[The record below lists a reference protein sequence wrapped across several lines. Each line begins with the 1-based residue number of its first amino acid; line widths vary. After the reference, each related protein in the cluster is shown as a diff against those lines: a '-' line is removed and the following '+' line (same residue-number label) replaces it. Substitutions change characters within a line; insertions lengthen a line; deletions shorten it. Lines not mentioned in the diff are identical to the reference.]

1 MEKKTLFVSMVLVGG
16 LLIGVISAQPSW
28 EDHFREMSE
37 LHEQYTGGEISY
49 REFVDGMNEE
59 MQETDMPCRMD
70 Y

>member
-37 LHEQYTGGEISY
+37 LHEQYGDGQITYEQ
-49 REFVDGMNEE
+49 FVDGMNEE
-59 MQETDMPCRMD
+59 MRETDMPCRMG